1 MFRFLEYQ
9 KYKIIGGKGSKNFGL
24 HGSVTKENRYL

>member
-9 KYKIIGGKGSKNFGL
+9 KYKIIGGKESGILRL